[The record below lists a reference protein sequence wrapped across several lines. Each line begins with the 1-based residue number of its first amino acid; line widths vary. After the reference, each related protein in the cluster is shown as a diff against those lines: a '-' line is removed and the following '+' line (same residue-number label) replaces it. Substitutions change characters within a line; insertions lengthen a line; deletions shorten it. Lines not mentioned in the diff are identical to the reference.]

1 MSKGQDKVLD
11 VLVNMVGEEH
21 RDKIVEMVSEMETR
35 LEEAKQAE
43 VEAVYQ
49 KMEEKQAALKAEY
62 DAGYAE
68 AYEALAD
75 MRHRLDTIQE
85 EHQLHMVEEFGEAFK
100 MVKEA
105 ENKANQKER
114 ELREEYEGRFQSS
127 NTFVIDRLAEYLA
140 TKGEQ
145 MMELARRETLNDP
158 TVAEHRVALN
168 KILDVASNYLV
179 EGQVAAVAKSKQEEL
194 HKAVEDLRGQVRILE
209 NRNVRLTN
217 ENVKLNEV
225 ARQAKNVLTES
236 TRIERESRKEL
247 SKKATGRGDI
257 VNSGTKVITEA
268 DENLPETT
276 KGNLEVKKWFSDM
289 KKLSGQS

>member
-1 MSKGQDKVLD
+1 
-11 VLVNMVGEEH
+11 MVGEEH
-21 RDKIVEMVSEMETR
+21 RDQIVEMVSEMENR

-43 VEAVYQ
+43 VEAVHQ

-68 AYEALAD
+68 AFEAISDL
-75 MRHRLDTIQE
+75 RHRLDTIQE

-140 TKGEQ
+140 TKGDQ

-236 TRIERESRKEL
+236 TRVERESRKEL